1 MNRRAKDYEKAFQD
15 TCSEETTAKTG
26 KYEWAISLPTGNNL
40 LVPKG
45 KKKDDTNIFLKM

>member
-1 MNRRAKDYEKAFQD
+1 MKRLSRIHVLKKQ
-15 TCSEETTAKTG
+15 TAKTG